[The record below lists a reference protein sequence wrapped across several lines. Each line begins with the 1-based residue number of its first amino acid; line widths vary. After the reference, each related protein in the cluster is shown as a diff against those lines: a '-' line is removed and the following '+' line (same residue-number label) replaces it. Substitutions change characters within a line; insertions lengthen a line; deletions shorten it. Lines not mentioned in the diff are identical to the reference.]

1 MMERIAEFLTEHP
14 GWVMM
19 TGATI
24 CFGTAMLIMH
34 GVAPALAVI
43 GVMLVVGAIATTFPN

>member
-1 MMERIAEFLTEHP
+1 MERIAEFLTEHP

-24 CFGTAMLIMH
+24 CFGTAMLIMN
-34 GVAPALAVI
+34 GVAAALGVI
-43 GVMLVVGAIATTFPN
+43 GLMLIVGAIATTFPD